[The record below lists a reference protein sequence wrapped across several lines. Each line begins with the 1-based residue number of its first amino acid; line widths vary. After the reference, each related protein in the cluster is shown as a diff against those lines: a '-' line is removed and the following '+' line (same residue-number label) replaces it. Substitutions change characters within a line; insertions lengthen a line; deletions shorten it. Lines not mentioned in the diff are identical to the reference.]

1 MTFDVDDGRLSNSRR
16 LDKVRDAGRQVL
28 DVLDSRREQAGEQF
42 GRLRSRAGS
51 AALQARDQAGVY
63 GRRGLTT
70 VKQKPVSA
78 GVAAIGAG
86 IGLFL
91 LLNPKTRSAAT
102 SVALRIWDEI
112 KARR

>member
-1 MTFDVDDGRLSNSRR
+1 MTFDVDDGRLSNSKR

-42 GRLRSRAGS
+42 VKLRSRAGS
-51 AALQARDQAGVY
+51 AALQARDHAGQY

-70 VKQKPVSA
+70 VKRKPVST